1 MDFRDVLE
9 LGLEECKTALYQQL
23 EGLSRQELTWQPNP
37 ESNPIGFIV
46 WHTARVEDRWLRY
59 FIQGKPQVWERD
71 GWYQKL
77 GLPRTDTGGRYT
89 AEQVSSFPLP
99 DIKQVQAYMDAV
111 RRETLEHLRG
121 MKAVD
126 LERIPMPEERPGY
139 TVARALSHL
148 LVEESE
154 HVGQVWYLRGLQ
166 RGLGK

>member
-46 WHTARVEDRWLRY
+46 WHTARVEDRWLHY

-121 MKAVD
+121 MKAAD